1 MNIIPSWLIIGGVA
15 FLVAFLVNRVSTEDL
30 RWFNRLVRPQWLTFE
45 WAIPF
50 IWIFIFTCGII
61 SADRV
66 WQTAANTSY
75 TWFLMAFYLVWEL
88 SILAYTPLT
97 CKLRSLTVGT
107 IIGATGFSIGLILTI
122 LVFPMSGKAAGLIFP
137 HLLWSPVGTF
147 VTWQMIRL
155 NPRDA

>member
-1 MNIIPSWLIIGGVA
+1 MKIIPSWLIIGGVA
-15 FLVAFLVNRVSTEDL
+15 FFAAFLVNRVSTEDL
-30 RWFNRLVRPQWLTFE
+30 RWFNRLLRPRWLTFE

-61 SADRV
+61 SAARI
-66 WQTAANTSY
+66 WPTAPNTSY

-107 IIGATGFSIGLILTI
+107 IIGATGFFIGLILTI
-122 LVFPMSGKAAGLIFP
+122 LVFPVSEKAAGLILP

-155 NPRDA
+155 NPRDT